1 MNIFAQRSSK
11 YVSLLILFCVAIVA
25 VAWRY
30 ACVPWTDDLQYMRL
44 PGEDVRFWYS
54 EGDFIKDFGDACRA
68 IYYHHIKITSRLP
81 NYIQCLVNLLPKLV
95 VDISHG
101 LMVGLLVLI
110 TAYSIAGRRM
120 LKLTHIV
127 GMSALALWT
136 MLPWYDNMASSVFM
150 LNYVWVSVFILIFFQ
165 IFLKRNFISSKYQW
179 IQWPIVLIIGMSHEG
194 FTFAMIAACLSI
206 LVIDKTDRRRRFR
219 LICTLAVGALF
230 CFMTPGIFS
239 RLQSQVVE
247 QSNGSLLSIIK
258 ESILQL
264 ESVWML
270 VVILIFVGFRRGLK
284 YLISILKQEAIYVFV
299 IIFSYA
305 IAIASGTVH
314 RGLWFTDLVA
324 IILSFRLLVLTFK
337 WWQSPQILIGSIT
350 SILMLIS
357 MIEVCRWQ
365 MLLSNEIKEVC
376 RQVELTKR
384 PIAYID
390 ITDSRNIP
398 WWAFD
403 IPKSIASSYGNRSY
417 AFHYGFNDD
426 YTNILILPSDYRFL
440 PIEKWSLIKGSAGLM
455 GQYPLFF
462 SSENIGNDLKIT
474 VGNHLPAANL
484 LDRIL
489 CAIGSNEVSAK
500 NISFKYYWNVA
511 LDNGDTL
518 CAYNIDHLGRTMR
531 NREILLIDRLNQN
544 L

>member
-1 MNIFAQRSSK
+1 MNVFTHRSSK
-11 YVSLLILFCVAIVA
+11 YVSLLILFCIVIVA
-25 VAWRY
+25 VVWRY

-54 EGDFIKDFGDACRA
+54 EGNFIEDFGDVCRA
-68 IYYHHIKITSRLP
+68 IYYHHINLTSRLP
-81 NYIQCLVNLLPKLV
+81 NYIQCFVNLLPKLA

-150 LNYVWVSVFILIFFQ
+150 LNYVWVSVLSLVYLQ
-165 IFLKRNFISSKYQW
+165 IFLNNNFISPKYQW
-179 IQWPIVLIIGMSHEG
+179 TQWPIVLIIGMSHEG
-194 FTFAMIAACLSI
+194 FTFAMIAACLTV
-206 LVIDKTDRRRRFR
+206 LMIDKTDRRRRFR
-219 LICTLAVGALF
+219 LICTLAVGAIF
-230 CFMTPGIFS
+230 CFLTPGIFS

-247 QSNGSLLSIIK
+247 QSNGSLLSVIK

-270 VVILIFVGFRRGLK
+270 IVILIVIGCRRGLK
-284 YLISILKQEAIYVFV
+284 YLINILKQEAIYGF
-299 IIFSYA
+299 IIVFSYV
-305 IAIASGTVH
+305 IALASGTVH
-314 RGLWFTDLVA
+314 RGLWFTDLAA

-337 WWQSPQILIGSIT
+337 WWQSSQILIGSIAA
-350 SILMLIS
+350 ILMLMS

-365 MLLSNEIKEVC
+365 MLLSKEIKEVC
-376 RQVELTKR
+376 QQVELTKR
-384 PIAYID
+384 PIAYLD
-390 ITDSRNIP
+390 IVDPRNIP

-474 VGNHLPAANL
+474 VGNHLPSANL
-484 LDRIL
+484 VDRIL
-489 CAIGSNEVSAK
+489 CAVEGDEVRAK
-500 NISFKYYWNVA
+500 NISFKYNWDVV
-511 LDNGDTL
+511 LDEGDTL
-518 CAYNIDHLGRTMR
+518 CVYNIDHLGRTMR
-531 NREILLIDRLNQN
+531 NREILLIDR
-544 L
+544 

>member
-1 MNIFAQRSSK
+1 
-11 YVSLLILFCVAIVA
+11 
-25 VAWRY
+25 
-30 ACVPWTDDLQYMRL
+30 
-44 PGEDVRFWYS
+44 
-54 EGDFIKDFGDACRA
+54 
-68 IYYHHIKITSRLP
+68 
-81 NYIQCLVNLLPKLV
+81 
-95 VDISHG
+95 
-101 LMVGLLVLI
+101 
-110 TAYSIAGRRM
+110 
-120 LKLTHIV
+120 
-127 GMSALALWT
+127 
-136 MLPWYDNMASSVFM
+136 
-150 LNYVWVSVFILIFFQ
+150 
-165 IFLKRNFISSKYQW
+165 
-179 IQWPIVLIIGMSHEG
+179 
-194 FTFAMIAACLSI
+194 
-206 LVIDKTDRRRRFR
+206 
-219 LICTLAVGALF
+219 
-230 CFMTPGIFS
+230 
-239 RLQSQVVE
+239 
-247 QSNGSLLSIIK
+247 
-258 ESILQL
+258 
-264 ESVWML
+264 
-270 VVILIFVGFRRGLK
+270 
-284 YLISILKQEAIYVFV
+284 
-299 IIFSYA
+299 
-305 IAIASGTVH
+305 
-314 RGLWFTDLVA
+314 
-324 IILSFRLLVLTFK
+324 
-337 WWQSPQILIGSIT
+337 
-350 SILMLIS
+350 

-531 NREILLIDRLNQN
+531 NREILLIDR
-544 L
+544 